1 MNAKNLPNSTDVS
14 NNPPKRHSSTDE
26 VISQTPSGESGTSED
41 SPEAPFIIE
50 MSSGEVGATNIR
62 LENVQ
67 QENNLIDYTDN
78 HFMSLTQRDLDKIR
92 TNIHE
97 VDHGESQNP
106 SQDKPFS
113 LVHPSQLDQAQFM
126 DRDSPI
132 MSILGSRYGS
142 RSNSDV
148 DDQENVFDDSHHDRD
163 AEHDSH
169 TNDAVYENDQSLSNY
184 SLDRKF
190 KKFRYSDIEK
200 AVYKYYEMDIQQQS
214 STEID
219 ILITFV
225 KGQKQLY
232 IESKNMMQLRLNAL
246 TFPTLFLSAML
257 TITSPFLSCNPW
269 NLEITSGLNA
279 IVTFFISLINY
290 LKWETS
296 VQSYS
301 QMASHLENIQTSL
314 ELTNSKLIL
323 LKNEKETAQV
333 VLQKFNEIESK
344 LNEYKTNNNLLIP
357 EEVKT
362 LFPIISYVNV
372 FSFIKKN
379 KLYKTKLI
387 EKLRNVKNEIQYILY
402 KWEKQEIRLGSP
414 AMLTQAQKWQREK
427 EAQRLGYLYEV
438 KKQIKDELLDFQN
451 TYSIMDDLFSR
462 EIKSV
467 EIGKRRLCY
476 FFPVSFQKK
485 TSLTQDY
492 LRQLE
497 PRLAKYFSFLFDDL
511 D

>member
-1 MNAKNLPNSTDVS
+1 MYVEY
-14 NNPPKRHSSTDE
+14 PKYILHMISSQDASHNIAGRRSSSE
-26 VISQTPSGESGTSED
+26 GDMSQAPSGESATSED
-41 SPEAPFIIE
+41 SPDAPFVIE
-50 MSSGEVGATNIR
+50 MSSGVVGATNIR

-78 HFMSLTQRDLDKIR
+78 HFMSLTQRDLDKVR
-92 TNIHE
+92 TSIHQE
-97 VDHGESQNP
+97 DNVASQQH
-106 SQDKPFS
+106 SYS
-113 LVHPSQLDQAQFM
+113 LAHPSQLDQTQFM

-142 RSNSDV
+142 RTNSDV
-148 DDQENVFDDSHHDRD
+148 DEQENDIDNSHHDSR
-163 AEHDSH
+163 

-184 SLDRKF
+184 SLERKF

-214 STEID
+214 SSEID
-219 ILITFV
+219 ILITFI

-232 IESKNMMQLRLNAL
+232 IESKNMMQMRLNAL

-301 QMASHLENIQTSL
+301 QMASHLETIQTSL
-314 ELTNSKLIL
+314 ELTNSKLLL
-323 LKNEKETAQV
+323 LKNEKETSQL
-333 VLQKFNEIESK
+333 VLQKFNDTESK
-344 LNEYKTNNNLLIP
+344 LNEYKSHNNILVP
-357 EEVKT
+357 EEVKI
-362 LFPIISYVNV
+362 LFPIISYVNI

-387 EKLRNVKNEIQYILY
+387 EKLRNVKNEIHYILY
-402 KWEKQEIRLGSP
+402 KWEKQELG
-414 AMLTQAQKWQREK
+414 LGQAKSWQREK
-427 EAQRLGYLYEV
+427 ETQRLSYLHEV
-438 KKQIKDELLDFQN
+438 KKQVKDELLEFQN

-476 FFPVSFQKK
+476 FFPTSLRKK

-492 LRQLE
+492 LHHLE
-497 PRLAKYFSFLFDDL
+497 PRLAKYFSFLIDEID
-511 D
+511 

>member
-1 MNAKNLPNSTDVS
+1 MILSQDAS
-14 NNPPKRHSSTDE
+14 NNISDRRSSSEGDM
-26 VISQTPSGESGTSED
+26 SQAHSGESGTSDD
-41 SPEAPFIIE
+41 SPETPFVIE
-50 MSSGEVGATNIR
+50 MSSGVVGATNIR

-78 HFMSLTQRDLDKIR
+78 HFMSLTQRDLDKVR
-92 TNIHE
+92 TSIHQE
-97 VDHGESQNP
+97 DHVAHQNH
-106 SQDKPFS
+106 SYS
-113 LVHPSQLDQAQFM
+113 LVHPSHLDQAPLM

-142 RSNSDV
+142 RTNSDV
-148 DDQENVFDDSHHDRD
+148 DEQ
-163 AEHDSH
+163 EHDNSQH
-169 TNDAVYENDQSLSNY
+169 DSQTNDAVYENDQSLSNY

-190 KKFRYSDIEK
+190 KKFRFSDIEK

-214 STEID
+214 SSEID
-219 ILITFV
+219 ILITFI

-232 IESKNMMQLRLNAL
+232 IESKNMMQMRLNAL

-323 LKNEKETAQV
+323 LKNEKETSHM

-344 LNEYKTNNNLLIP
+344 LTEYKSHNNILIP
-357 EEVKT
+357 EEVKF
-362 LFPIISYVNV
+362 LFPIISYVNI

-387 EKLRNVKNEIQYILY
+387 ERLRNVKNEIHYILY
-402 KWEKQEIRLGSP
+402 KWEKQELG
-414 AMLTQAQKWQREK
+414 LGQARSWQREK
-427 EAQRLGYLYEV
+427 ETQRLSYLHEV
-438 KKQIKDELLDFQN
+438 KKQVKDELLEFQN

-476 FFPVSFQKK
+476 FFPTSLRKK

-492 LRQLE
+492 LHQLE
-497 PRLAKYFSFLFDDL
+497 PRLAKYFSFLIDEIN
-511 D
+511 

>member
-1 MNAKNLPNSTDVS
+1 MNTSNVVDNS
-14 NNPPKRHSSTDE
+14 NNHLQMRTSSDGNL
-26 VISQTPSGESGTSED
+26 SQAQSGESGSSED
-41 SPEAPFIIE
+41 SPEAPFVIE
-50 MSSGEVGATNIR
+50 ISSGVVGATNIR

-67 QENNLIDYTDN
+67 QENSLIDYTDN
-78 HFMSLTQRDLDKIR
+78 HFMSLTQRDLEKVR
-92 TNIHE
+92 TSIHQE
-97 VDHGESQNP
+97 GSPIGYDVSY
-106 SQDKPFS
+106 S
-113 LVHPSQLDQAQFM
+113 LIHPEQLDQTQFM

-132 MSILGSRYGS
+132 MSIFGSKFGSRT
-142 RSNSDV
+142 NSDV
-148 DDQENVFDDSHHDRD
+148 DEDDHHQD
-163 AEHDSH
+163 HDSY
-169 TNDAVYENDQSLSNY
+169 TNDAIYEHDQSLSNY

-190 KKFRYSDIEK
+190 KKFRFSDIEK

-214 STEID
+214 SSEID

-232 IESKNMMQLRLNAL
+232 IESKNMMQMRLNAL

-323 LKNEKETAQV
+323 LKNEKETSQI
-333 VLQKFNEIESK
+333 VLQKFNDIESK
-344 LNEYKTNNNLLIP
+344 LNEYKTHNNVLIP
-357 EEVKT
+357 EEVKI
-362 LFPIISYVNV
+362 LFPIISYVNI

-379 KLYKTKLI
+379 KMYKTKLI
-387 EKLRNVKNEIQYILY
+387 EKLRNVKNEIHYILY
-402 KWEKQEIRLGSP
+402 KWEKQELGLGPTS
-414 AMLTQAQKWQREK
+414 QAKTWQREK
-427 EAQRLGYLYEV
+427 ESQRLTYLHDV
-438 KKQIKDELLDFQN
+438 KKQVKDELLEFQN

-476 FFPVSFQKK
+476 FFPASLRKK
-485 TSLTQDY
+485 PSLTQEY
-492 LRQLE
+492 LHHLE
-497 PRLAKYFSFLFDDL
+497 PRFAKYFSFLIDEVD
-511 D
+511 

>member
-1 MNAKNLPNSTDVS
+1 MNTKNHPNSIDTSNIHITDE
-14 NNPPKRHSSTDE
+14 SSTSE
-26 VISQTPSGESGTSED
+26 ESPDTH
-41 SPEAPFIIE
+41 FIIE
-50 MSSGEVGATNIR
+50 MSSGKIGGANIR

-67 QENNLIDYTDN
+67 QENNLIDYTNN
-78 HFMSLTQRDLDKIR
+78 HFMSLTQRDLDKVR
-92 TNIHE
+92 TNLHEEDNKELQNTFTLIHP
-97 VDHGESQNP
+97 D
-106 SQDKPFS
+106 
-113 LVHPSQLDQAQFM
+113 LDQQQFIN
-126 DRDSPI
+126 RDSPI
-132 MSILGSRYGS
+132 LSILGSRYGS
-142 RSNSDV
+142 RTNSDV
-148 DDQENVFDDSHHDRD
+148 DDQESVLEYSDNNADSR
-163 AEHDSH
+163 

-184 SLDRKF
+184 SLEHKY

-219 ILITFV
+219 ILITFI

-232 IESKNMMQLRLNAL
+232 IESKNMIQMRLNAL

-296 VQSYS
+296 AQSYS

-323 LKNEKETAQV
+323 LKNEKETAQI
-333 VLQKFNEIESK
+333 VLQKFNEIEFK
-344 LNEYKTNNNLLIP
+344 LNEYKSNNSILIP

-362 LFPIISYVNV
+362 IFPIISYVDV

-402 KWEKQEIRLGSP
+402 KWEKQELRLDS
-414 AMLTQAQKWQREK
+414 LTTQSQAKIWQLEK
-427 EAQRLGYLYEV
+427 EKQRLAYLYEV
-438 KKQIKDELLDFQN
+438 KKQVKDELLEFQN
-451 TYSIMDDLFSR
+451 TYSIMDDLFLR

-476 FFPVSFQKK
+476 FFPCSFHKK

-492 LRQLE
+492 LNQLE

>member
-1 MNAKNLPNSTDVS
+1 MNTFQDNS
-14 NNPPKRHSSTDE
+14 NNRVQRRTSSDGN
-26 VISQTPSGESGTSED
+26 ISQAQSGESGSGTSED
-41 SPEAPFIIE
+41 SPEAPFVIE
-50 MSSGEVGATNIR
+50 ISSGVVGATNIR

-78 HFMSLTQRDLDKIR
+78 HFMSLTQRDLDKVR
-92 TNIHE
+92 TSIHE
-97 VDHGESQNP
+97 DNDHVNRTFSDLPPLEHPQQLHHSQFVDRN
-106 SQDKPFS
+106 
-113 LVHPSQLDQAQFM
+113 
-126 DRDSPI
+126 SPV
-132 MSILGSRYGS
+132 MSILGSKFGS
-142 RSNSDV
+142 RTNSDI
-148 DDQENVFDDSHHDRD
+148 DENDQHPD
-163 AEHDSH
+163 HDSY
-169 TNDAVYENDQSLSNY
+169 TNDAVYDNEHSLSNY
-184 SLDRKF
+184 SLEKKF

-214 STEID
+214 SSEID
-219 ILITFV
+219 ILITFI

-232 IESKNMMQLRLNAL
+232 IESKNMMQMRLNAL

-314 ELTNSKLIL
+314 ELTNSKLML
-323 LKNEKETAQV
+323 LNNEKDVSEI
-333 VLQKFNEIESK
+333 VLQKFNEMETK
-344 LNEYKTNNNLLIP
+344 LNEYKSDNRILIP
-357 EEVKT
+357 EEVKSV
-362 LFPIISYVNV
+362 FPIISYVNI

-387 EKLRNVKNEIQYILY
+387 EKLRNVKNEIYYILY
-402 KWEKQEIRLGSP
+402 KWEKQELRFGSNSNHHQ
-414 AMLTQAQKWQREK
+414 TQSLKKNQET
-427 EAQRLGYLYEV
+427 QRLAYLYEV
-438 KKQIKDELLDFQN
+438 KNKVKYELLEFQN

-467 EIGKRRLCY
+467 DLGKKRICY
-476 FFPVSFQKK
+476 FLPTSFRKK
-485 TSLTQDY
+485 PSLTQEY
-492 LRQLE
+492 LHQME
-497 PRLAKYFSFLFDDL
+497 PRLAKYFSFLIDEL
-511 D
+511 